1 VNIVTFVVWRLRC
14 TWWLVTDDAG
24 QRRSYILW
32 IIHFHLSP
40 KQADYNANKL
50 PEKLHSL
57 YYVVRP
63 DRLLLREIQ
72 DLARKF
78 LSHIR

>member
-1 VNIVTFVVWRLRC
+1 MDSTRRLLEQGHTAETIALGREYLPYWFYHVFRVSKIQYLIA

-50 PEKLHSL
+50 P
-57 YYVVRP
+57 
-63 DRLLLREIQ
+63 
-72 DLARKF
+72 
-78 LSHIR
+78 